1 MHFFWISNAPL
12 LSKPLSLR
20 PGPRISGQ
28 TAAGRGRR
36 GLSIGACGHYR
47 PVSWC
52 YLPFEISNPRLVRR
66 FQFLYMRDEDLL
78 LLFAFTFFM
87 LLYFCLPSLYFTRDL
102 TCVLW
107 GWPGTPVTSCTSHAW
122 LCTAE
127 DKLNKLWSK
136 KVSEYFY
143 YSVWILLLKSA
154 SAIHT
159 GSPLVSQQWTL
170 HFFFH
175 FQDKDKCGNC
185 RNSCVCGTHHSL
197 GVFHEAT
204 CSSSDVSECCNC
216 VKCK

>member
-1 MHFFWISNAPL
+1 MKTFCFCSPL
-12 LSKPLSLR
+12 P
-20 PGPRISGQ
+20 
-28 TAAGRGRR
+28 
-36 GLSIGACGHYR
+36 
-47 PVSWC
+47 
-52 YLPFEISNPRLVRR
+52 
-66 FQFLYMRDEDLL
+66 
-78 LLFAFTFFM
+78 FFM
-87 LLYFCLPSLYFTRDL
+87 LLYFCLPSLYFTRVL

-107 GWPGTPVTSCTSHAW
+107 GWPDTPVTSCTSHAW

-136 KVSEYFY
+136 NVSEYFY
-143 YSVWILLLKSA
+143 YSVWILLLKTYSA

-170 HFFFH
+170 HFFH
-175 FQDKDKCGNC
+175 FQDKDKCGNCLC

-197 GVFHEAT
+197 GVSHEAT

>member
-1 MHFFWISNAPL
+1 MKTFCFCSPL
-12 LSKPLSLR
+12 P
-20 PGPRISGQ
+20 
-28 TAAGRGRR
+28 
-36 GLSIGACGHYR
+36 
-47 PVSWC
+47 
-52 YLPFEISNPRLVRR
+52 
-66 FQFLYMRDEDLL
+66 
-78 LLFAFTFFM
+78 FFM
-87 LLYFCLPSLYFTRDL
+87 LLYFCLPLSLPSLYFTRDL

-159 GSPLVSQQWTL
+159 GFPLVSQQWTL

-185 RNSCVCGTHHSL
+185 RKSCVCGTHHSL